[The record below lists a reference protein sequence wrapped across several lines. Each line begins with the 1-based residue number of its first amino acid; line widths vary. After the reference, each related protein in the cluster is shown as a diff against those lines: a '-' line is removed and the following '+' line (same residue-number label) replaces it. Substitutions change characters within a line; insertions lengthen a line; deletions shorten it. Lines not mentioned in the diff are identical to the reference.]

1 MRLQPANRRAVI
13 ITAAVA
19 IAKEHGLHRVTHGD
33 VAKRC
38 KIETSLKTVK
48 HYFATQ
54 VDLWQAV
61 LIEVPELM
69 GEGREL
75 GVNSPL

>member
-19 IAKEHGLHRVTHGD
+19 IARDHGLRNVTHGA

-38 KIETSLKTVK
+38 CIDTSVKTVR
-48 HYFATQ
+48 HYFSTQ
-54 VDLWQAV
+54 VDLWQVV
-61 LIEVPELM
+61 LIEVPEML
-69 GEGREL
+69 GQGKEL
-75 GVNSPL
+75 GL

>member
-13 ITAAVA
+13 ISAAVA
-19 IAKEHGLHRVTHGD
+19 IARDHGLRNVTHGA

-38 KIETSLKTVK
+38 VIDTSAKTVR
-48 HYFATQ
+48 HYFKTQ
-54 VDLWQAV
+54 VELWQAV
-61 LIEVPELM
+61 LTEVPEML

-75 GVNSPL
+75 GV

>member
-38 KIETSLKTVK
+38 KIETSTKTVR
-48 HYFATQ
+48 HYFSTQ

-61 LIEVPELM
+61 LIEVPELL
-69 GEGREL
+69 GEGKGL
-75 GVNSPL
+75 GL